1 MNTND
6 PTNGA
11 LDPDERELARV
22 LRALPSGE
30 PPAALDAR
38 ILRAAADAAASAP
51 ARRRRALGL
60 FGGGSALWGIGT
72 AAAAVLALGIG
83 WQAMYGH
90 QPLLPRSSPVAL
102 PADAASDDSVSVEFR
117 DRTSLADKAGE
128 AAGAPPPPPPALAD
142 REFPRLR
149 SRAPGATRVAPAA
162 AAAPAAPAPEAFPEA
177 GLDEHVAARA
187 EAGAAADAVAANA
200 ADAAFATERE
210 APPGAAVQRRA
221 EAAETASL
229 SAKAAQSAGV
239 VAQRAEADRADR
251 TQSNQ
256 AQAEP
261 AQAGDAVRMRPANW
275 LAQVR
280 SLRAA
285 GKNEQ
290 ARARLVEFHKAY
302 PHWVIPTDLAPLLDE

>member
-1 MNTND
+1 MNPND
-6 PTNGA
+6 PTDGA

-60 FGGGSALWGIGT
+60 FGGGSAVWGIGT

-83 WQAMYGH
+83 WQAMYGN

-102 PADAASDDSVSVEFR
+102 PADAAGDDSVSVEFR
-117 DRTSLADKAGE
+117 DRTSLADKASE

-142 REFPRLR
+142 REFPRVR
-149 SRAPGATRVAPAA
+149 SRAPANRVEPAGAM
-162 AAAPAAPAPEAFPEA
+162 AAAPAAPAAEAFPET

-187 EAGAAADAVAANA
+187 EAGAAADAAFAAERDEPLRASAEGRAQAYDSAAASAKVATQAAGVAARR
-200 ADAAFATERE
+200 ADQALAEQA
-210 APPGAAVQRRA
+210 GA
-221 EAAETASL
+221 EAA
-229 SAKAAQSAGV
+229 
-239 VAQRAEADRADR
+239 
-251 TQSNQ
+251 
-256 AQAEP
+256 QAEITAP
-261 AQAGDAVRMRPANW
+261 LRPASW

-285 GKNEQ
+285 GKTDE
-290 ARARLVEFHKAY
+290 ARARLVEFRKAY
-302 PHWVIPTDLAPLLDE
+302 PHWVIPTDLAPLLTNE

>member
-1 MNTND
+1 MNPTD

-38 ILRAAADAAASAP
+38 ILRAAADAAASTP

-60 FGGGSALWGIGT
+60 FGGGSAMWGIGT

-90 QPLLPRSSPVAL
+90 QALLPSSSPVAL
-102 PADAASDDSVSVEFR
+102 PADATGDDSVSVEFR
-117 DRTSLADKAGE
+117 DRTSLAEKASE

-149 SRAPGATRVAPAA
+149 ARAPGASRAAPAA
-162 AAAPAAPAPEAFPEA
+162 ATAPASPAPEAFPDT
-177 GLDEHVAARA
+177 GLDEHVAAHA
-187 EAGAAADAVAANA
+187 EAGAAANA
-200 ADAAFATERE
+200 ADATAFAIEQE
-210 APPGAAVQRRA
+210 APLRAAVERRA

-239 VAQRAEADRADR
+239 AAQRAEAARAD
-251 TQSNQ
+251 Q

-261 AQAGDAVRMRPANW
+261 AQAGNAARLRPASW

-285 GKNEQ
+285 GKTDE
-290 ARARLVEFHKAY
+290 ARARLVEFRKAY